1 MSVIQAALI
10 TAIIPVRLSKDKLYD
25 EVERIERIIATVPQS
40 YAVLIVD
47 YGTPEER
54 RRELNAVA
62 ERTGVKLVRE
72 DTGRAPFSVGHAR
85 DIGTQ
90 HATTPL
96 VIYHD
101 IDFLLSREGYDR
113 VVAEARL
120 RGMPEN
126 AYAFFALPGAYLTED
141 FTQKYLAMHSSG
153 DGAFGDMLV
162 HDGVMRHDKA
172 VFESNTFAISAIV
185 ASKYHL
191 LALGGHDKSFTGHGA
206 EDFEL
211 MHRLTSYYHR
221 GPRPKDYY
229 NNTKNN
235 SIQTYVGFRAY
246 YALYGIDV
254 FQRGTVI
261 AHLWHPRRRD
271 AGYVGTD
278 NQVRV
283 SQAMRDYDRGVSSI
297 KPLEDALSN
306 EFTLVLVEPGTSPAR
321 ALRHV
326 FPALGK
332 FRCIPDKTF
341 GGADSLISMVRS
353 EGFTRVF
360 FLNPYGNEHRLQLYK
375 GVKEAGIRFIAYDR
389 GALTDSWFFDTKGFL
404 GESGSYARA
413 EWDHPLNDEDRQKTI
428 DWLDHLRLNNDTLE
442 KNGARVG
449 PEQLRERLHIGD
461 RKVLFVA
468 LQRPSDTATVYFAG
482 PCGHAYTFNSWIS
495 DLADNIDPT
504 RYAIVVK
511 KHPLETQRPS
521 IEGAIFA
528 PDDAHIKDLI
538 ELADKVLLINSGT
551 GLIAAALG
559 KPVICCGAAFY
570 DHEGITFNASSVEE
584 LLRLAQ
590 EDLETSEETRLRF
603 IKYLVFDFYSFG
615 KAEYIE
621 KVEADGSMRR
631 IARKT
636 VYSSIRGLT
645 SGPILLGESPQGV
658 SLDAPLFYSYGGRK
672 AINGNNDAKP
682 KASAEAGPVRSASPR
697 KVSFI
702 RRPLVPIVR
711 PFIRVLGT
719 SKDVEK
725 YNRDP
730 VGFFQDL
737 RNPIYKRVGRVFF
750 PVKPA

>member
-40 YAVLIVD
+40 YVVLIVD

-54 RRELNAVA
+54 RHELDAIA

-72 DTGRAPFSVGHAR
+72 ATGRAPFSVGHAR

-101 IDFLLSREGYDR
+101 IDFLLSKEGYDR

-162 HDGVMRHDKA
+162 HDGVMRHDKT

-185 ASKYHL
+185 ASRYHL
-191 LALGGHDKSFTGHGA
+191 LALGGHDRSFTGHGA

-221 GPRPKDYY
+221 GPRTKDYY
-229 NNTKNN
+229 KNTKNN
-235 SIQTYVGFRAY
+235 SIQTYEGFRAY

-283 SQAMRDYDRGVSSI
+283 SQAMRDYDRGISSI
-297 KPLEDALSN
+297 KPLEDELSN

-332 FRCIPDKTF
+332 FRCIPDKLF
-341 GGADSLISMVRS
+341 KGADSLISMVHA

-375 GVKEAGIRFIAYDR
+375 AVKDAGIRFIAYDR

-428 DWLDHLRLNNDTLE
+428 EWLDHLRLSNDTLE
-442 KNGARVG
+442 KNGARLG
-449 PEQLRERLHIGD
+449 PEHLRQRLHIGD

-468 LQRPSDTATVYFAG
+468 LQRPSDTATMYFAG
-482 PCGHAYTFNSWIS
+482 PCGNAHAFNSWIS
-495 DLADNIDPT
+495 DLASNVDPT

-538 ELADKVLLINSGT
+538 ELAEKVLVINSGT

-570 DHEGITFNASSVEE
+570 DHEGMTFNAPSREE

-590 EDLETSEETRLRF
+590 EDLKTSEETRLRF
-603 IKYLVFDFYSFG
+603 MKYLIFDFYSFG

-631 IARKT
+631 LARKT

-645 SGPILLGESPQGV
+645 TGPILLGEVPQGV

-672 AINGNNDAKP
+672 AINGNNGTKP
-682 KASAEAGPVRSASPR
+682 KASEDAAPVTVVSASPR

-711 PFIRVLGT
+711 PFIRVLGN

-730 VGFFQDL
+730 VRFFQDL
-737 RNPIYKRVGRVFF
+737 RNPAYKTVGKLLF
-750 PVKPA
+750 PF